1 METVFR
7 QFQRGIP
14 RPAPTSTI
22 GDFSPTSR
30 KQRQQRL
37 GAPVWPLPAAER
49 ERTADGHRRSTR
61 LRQIK

>member
-1 METVFR
+1 MEAVFW
-7 QFQRGIP
+7 QFARDIP

-37 GAPVWPLPAAER
+37 GGPVWPLPAAER
-49 ERTADGHRRSTR
+49 ERTAVGHCRSTR
-61 LRQIK
+61 LRQIN